1 MAPAGDR
8 PGVKWF
14 IGPGDS
20 DLARSSIRAS
30 LPEDIPALRAL
41 MAEAGLRLPNSEP
54 ESLHWKYWRERP
66 DWPGPRS
73 FVMTRGGEILA
84 HAGVV
89 PGAFLFQGQGS
100 GATPQRVRALH
111 VIDWAARPSAIGAGA
126 SLMKHLAQATD
137 ALLAIGGSA
146 QTLRLLPHL
155 GFRPLGTA
163 TCYVRPLRPVRI
175 LTPSTHPVSRLL
187 PRFARSVLWSLHA
200 PSGGIDG
207 WSIHRIEAADL
218 SRVASLLPAPAGGMG
233 VLERGK
239 DLFHYS
245 LACPIVPME
254 LYAIER
260 AGQPRGYFLLSFALR
275 QARLV
280 DYWVNSGD
288 PADWRAL
295 IKCAVAQAKQ
305 HSSCAE
311 LATWASDAVSSKS
324 LLESG
329 FHQRGALSVQ
339 ILAARNPQLTIPS
352 LRVQM
357 LDNDAAYLH
366 GGRNEFWA

>member
-1 MAPAGDR
+1 MP
-8 PGVKWF
+8 
-14 IGPGDS
+14 
-20 DLARSSIRAS
+20 IRAS

-41 MAEAGLRLPNSEP
+41 MAEAGVRLPNSEP
-54 ESLHWKYWRERP
+54 ESVHWKYWQERP

-73 FVMTRGGEILA
+73 FVMTRGKEILA

-89 PGAFLFQGQGS
+89 PGAFLFGDSRTGV
-100 GATPQRVRALH
+100 QRVRALH
-111 VIDWAARPSAIGAGA
+111 VIDWAARPSAVGAGA
-126 SLMKHLAQATD
+126 SLMKHLGQSTD

-163 TCYVRPLRPVRI
+163 TCYVRPLHPVRI
-175 LTPSTHPVSRLL
+175 LTPSVHPVSRLL
-187 PRFARSVLWSLHA
+187 PRFARSLLWSLYA
-200 PSGGIDG
+200 PSGRVDG
-207 WSIHRIEAADL
+207 WTIRRIEAGDL
-218 SRVASLLPAPAGGMG
+218 SRVGSLLPAPTDSMG

-239 DLFHYS
+239 DLFHYL

-254 LYAIER
+254 LYSIER
-260 AGQPRGYFLLSFALR
+260 EGQARGYFLLSFALR

-280 DYWVNSGD
+280 DYWVSSGE
-288 PADWRAL
+288 PADWHAL
-295 IKCAVAQAKQ
+295 IQCAVARAKQ

-311 LATWASDAVSSKS
+311 LVAWASDSASGKS

-329 FHQRGALSVQ
+329 FHQRGVLSVQ
-339 ILAARNPQLTIPS
+339 VLASRNPQLTVPA

-366 GGRNEFWA
+366 GSRNEFWA

>member
-1 MAPAGDR
+1 L
-8 PGVKWF
+8 V
-14 IGPGDS
+14 
-20 DLARSSIRAS
+20 RSSIRAS
-30 LPEDIPALRAL
+30 LPEDIPAVQAL
-41 MAEAGLRLPNSEP
+41 MAEAGLRLLNSEP

-73 FVMTRGGEILA
+73 FVMARGEEILA

-89 PGAFLFQGQGS
+89 PGAFLFGEGR
-100 GATPQRVRALH
+100 ADVRRVRALH
-111 VIDWAARPSAIGAGA
+111 VIDWVARPTAVGAGA
-126 SLMKHLAQATD
+126 SLMKHLGQSTD
-137 ALLAIGGSA
+137 ALLAIGGSD

-175 LTPSTHPVSRLL
+175 LTSSVHPVSRLL

-200 PSGGIDG
+200 PSGGVDG
-207 WSIHRIEAADL
+207 WSVRRIEAGDL
-218 SRVASLLPAPAGGMG
+218 SRVAPLLPAPIGGMG

-254 LYAIER
+254 LYAVER
-260 AGQPRGYFLLSFALR
+260 GGQARGYFLLSFALR

-280 DYWVNSGD
+280 DYWVSSGD
-288 PADWRAL
+288 PADSRAL
-295 IKCAVAQAKQ
+295 VQCAVSQAKQ

-311 LATWASDAVSSKS
+311 LVAWASDVASRNS

-329 FHQRGALSVQ
+329 FHQRGVLSVQ
-339 ILAARNPQLTIPS
+339 VLASRNPRLTVPA

-366 GGRNEFWA
+366 GSRNEFWA